1 MLEKKYDIKFNDRD
15 IIDTS
20 KYDNISLNELD
31 KLMKKEKKNI
41 KNILKKK
48 TSRTCFLFCISFN
61 ALSL

>member
-31 KLMKKEKKNI
+31 KLIEERTEKYKKYIKEKNK
-41 KNILKKK
+41 
-48 TSRTCFLFCISFN
+48 
-61 ALSL
+61 